1 MGKLNKKGTTLI
13 EAMIAAAILTV
24 AVLSMMYMVGY
35 AFNEQKSLTNM
46 STQERIFQI
55 ISTDLRGDPSIY
67 QKDFTPTSIPTR
79 TLLADERLPI
89 RFNDKTVCDNTDPKL
104 QPTPTIGVGTL
115 VDCCPACQGR
125 MGYTIRPI
133 LGNPGMYMASV
144 RVVHPDISGGEAL
157 YDLIISPK

>member
-1 MGKLNKKGTTLI
+1 MAILNRKGTTII
-13 EAMIAAAILTV
+13 EAIIAAAILTI

-35 AFNEQKSLTNM
+35 AFNEQRSLTNM

-79 TLLADERLPI
+79 TILADDRLPI
-89 RFNDKTVCDNTDPKL
+89 MFNDKTVCDNTDPKFA
-104 QPTPTIGVGTL
+104 QATPTAGTP
-115 VDCCPACQGR
+115 VRCCPACQGR

-133 LGNPGMYMASV
+133 LGNPGIYMASV